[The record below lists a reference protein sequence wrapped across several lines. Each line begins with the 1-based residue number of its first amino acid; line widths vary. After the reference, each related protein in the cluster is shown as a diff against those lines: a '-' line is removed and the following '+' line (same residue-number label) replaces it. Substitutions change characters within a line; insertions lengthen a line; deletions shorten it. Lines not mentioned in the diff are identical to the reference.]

1 MARSKIEAAKK
12 DKTGIH
18 KMGKPKA
25 SDTKKASQQDTEP
38 TKRKYRPGMRAL
50 RDIKMYQRSTNLLLP
65 KAALLRVIRDM
76 TAKIFPEARYSDAAV
91 NAIQNCVESHMIGLF
106 EDTNLCAIHAGRAT
120 IMTKDMR
127 LARRIRGET
136 ATI

>member
-18 KMGKPKA
+18 KMGKQKP
-25 SDTKKASQQDTEP
+25 SDTKKASQQEAEP
-38 TKRKYRPGMRAL
+38 NKRKYRPGMRAL

-65 KAALLRVIRDM
+65 KAALFRVIKDM
-76 TAKIFPEARYSDAAV
+76 TARIFPDARYSMAAV
-91 NAIQNCVESHMIGLF
+91 TAIQNCVENHMIGLF

-127 LARRIRGET
+127 LARRIRGEIT
-136 ATI
+136 SI

>member
-25 SDTKKASQQDTEP
+25 NDTKKASQQEAEV
-38 TKRKYRPGMRAL
+38 TKRRYRPGQRAL
-50 RDIKMYQRSTNLLLP
+50 RDIKLFQRSTDLLLP
-65 KAALLRVIRDM
+65 KAALFRVIKEM
-76 TAKIFPEARYSDAAV
+76 TTKIYPEARYSAAAIS
-91 NAIQNCVESHMIGLF
+91 AIQNCVENHMIGLF

-136 ATI
+136 ASI

>member
-18 KMGKPKA
+18 KMGKQKA
-25 SDTKKASQQDTEP
+25 ADTKKASQQEAEP
-38 TKRKYRPGMRAL
+38 NKRKYRPGMRAL
-50 RDIKMYQRSTNLLLP
+50 RDIKMYQRSTDLLLP
-65 KAALLRVIRDM
+65 KIALYRVIKEM
-76 TAKIFPEARYSDAAV
+76 TAKIFPDARYSNAAI

-136 ATI
+136 TTL

>member
-18 KMGKPKA
+18 KMGKPKVN
-25 SDTKKASQQDTEP
+25 DTKKASQQEAEP
-38 TKRKYRPGMRAL
+38 NKRRYRPGQRAL
-50 RDIKMYQRSTNLLLP
+50 RDIKLFQRSTDLLLP
-65 KAALLRVIRDM
+65 KAALFRVIKEM
-76 TAKIFPEARYSDAAV
+76 TAKIYPDARYSSAAIT
-91 NAIQNCVESHMIGLF
+91 AIQNCVESHMIGLF

-136 ATI
+136 ASI